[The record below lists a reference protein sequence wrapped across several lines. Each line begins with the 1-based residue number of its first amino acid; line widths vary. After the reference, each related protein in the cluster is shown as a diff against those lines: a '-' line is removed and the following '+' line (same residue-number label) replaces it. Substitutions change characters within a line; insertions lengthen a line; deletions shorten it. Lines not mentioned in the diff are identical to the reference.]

1 MKIPLFY
8 PLLLLVLVSAS
19 GCAFDPWQKY
29 PYDESRYQGQE
40 AKTPLPE
47 SVQPKLTD
55 PVSFEIPPGRGPLD
69 LSVELAAMLALGR
82 NQDLKVQQLNPV
94 IAGTFEQIEQGRF
107 DPEFFAQFEYL
118 ETHAMET
125 SQTTGR
131 RFPVDGKDNLAVAG
145 VRQTL
150 PLGTTLEASLA
161 QERNISSQTPE
172 NQEARIGLSMTQ
184 SLLQGF
190 GPAVNLVRV
199 QQAQLNTS
207 ASLYELRGFVE
218 AMLAET
224 EIAYWNFVLGKKEIA
239 IFEESLAI
247 AQQQLDEVEQQI
259 SVGLL
264 PEVEAA
270 AARAEVAQRE
280 QALIDARS
288 AMEAR
293 RLKLLRQINPLPDNE
308 FDLPLNATSEPA
320 LQPEPII
327 DMADRLELAGR
338 SRPDLN
344 EARLRLKQNRLE
356 TIVTRNGLLPRL
368 ELFTVLG
375 QTGYAASFFDSFQHL
390 TDNTHDVSVGLRF
403 SHYLG
408 NRSAKAADLAA
419 RSSRQQSEEA
429 LENLA
434 QIVGLDVRL
443 GINEVE
449 RTRQQITASRATRIL
464 QELTLDAEQERF
476 KVGSSTSM
484 LVAQAQRNLL
494 AAEIGE
500 VGSIVNYR
508 IALVRLHLVEG
519 TLLERR
525 GVTLAQEIFNGRK
538 NGSGLY

>member
-19 GCAFDPWQKY
+19 GCAPNPWRTF
-29 PYDESRYQGQE
+29 PYDENRYQGQE
-40 AKTPLPE
+40 TKMPLPE
-47 SVQPKLTD
+47 SVQPQLTG
-55 PVSFEIPPGRGPLD
+55 PVSFEIPPEKGPLD
-69 LSVELAAMLALGR
+69 LSVEMAAMLALGR
-82 NQDLKVQQLNPV
+82 NRDLKVRQLNPV
-94 IAGTFEQIEQGRF
+94 IAGTFEQMEQGRF

-125 SQTTGR
+125 SPATGR
-131 RFPVDGKDNLAVAG
+131 RFPKDGKDNLAVAG

-150 PLGTTLEASLA
+150 PTGTTLEASLA

-172 NQEARIGLSMTQ
+172 NQKARIGLSMTQ

-199 QQAQLNTS
+199 HQAHLNTS
-207 ASLYELRGFVE
+207 ATLYELRGFVE

-224 EIAYWNFVLGKKEIA
+224 EIAYWNFVLSKKEIA
-239 IFEESLAI
+239 IFEHSLAI
-247 AQQQLDEVEQQI
+247 ARQQLDEIEQQI

-293 RLKLLRQINPLPDNE
+293 RLKLLRQINPLTADE
-308 FDLPLNATSEPA
+308 FDLALNATSEPA
-320 LQPEPII
+320 IQPEPIQ
-327 DMADRLELAGR
+327 DLADRLELAGR
-338 SRPDLN
+338 ARPDLN
-344 EARLRLKQNRLE
+344 EARLRLEQNRLE

-368 ELFTVLG
+368 ELFTLLG
-375 QTGYAASFFDSFQHL
+375 QTGYATGFSDSFKHL
-390 TDNTHDVSVGLRF
+390 TDNTHDFSVGLRL

-419 RSSRQQSEEA
+419 RASRQQAEEA

-434 QIVGLDVRL
+434 QIIHLDVRL

-449 RTRQQITASRATRIL
+449 RARRQITATRATRIL

-500 VGSIVNYR
+500 VGSVVNYR
-508 IALVRLHLVEG
+508 IALVRLYLVEG

-525 GVTLAQEIFNGRK
+525 GVTLAQEIFNGTK